1 MGRRLYLHSK
11 GRDAVK
17 RLLPQTLAGQLIT
30 LLLLALVASQALSF
44 WFFFD
49 ERRLA
54 VRAAARDLVFARTA
68 SIVRLLDE
76 TPPRLH
82 KQILDTASTRRLSFW
97 ISDSPATKS
106 SSSGREAWLGSSLQE
121 ELADPATPV
130 YVAVIENDDDDFFK
144 RPHKRSHFHDRS
156 EREHRRDRPE
166 RAERK
171 HRKPHDDKRKFR
183 RRFGLAVSLRLPS
196 QQWLNAE
203 TAFLPPPFTWAVPS
217 LAAMATMALALI
229 MIVVVMVKRL
239 TKPMNRLAEA
249 ADQLGRG
256 ETVEPLR
263 ETGPSDVRRTT
274 RAFDRMRD
282 RLQRFV
288 QDRTRML
295 AAISHDLR
303 TPLTTL
309 RLRAELLD
317 DSEAKT
323 KLLDTIEEMNAM
335 IEATLAF
342 AREEAAQEDT
352 RTVDFTALVQSV
364 CDDLKDLGN
373 DVTLT
378 AADRLTYSCRPIGLK
393 RAIRNVIENAIR
405 YGGGS
410 RVDIARTDD
419 TYSIVVEDDGPG
431 IPEADLE
438 RVFEPFMRL
447 DASRNKDSG
456 GIGLGLSIVRSIVRS
471 HGGDISLEN
480 RTAGGLRVTISLP
493 VE

>member
-1 MGRRLYLHSK
+1 MK
-11 GRDAVK
+11 P
-17 RLLPQTLAGQLIT
+17 LLPQTLAGQLIT
-30 LLLLALVASQALSF
+30 LLLLALVASQVLSF

-54 VRAAARDLVFARTA
+54 IRAAARDLVFARTA

-76 TPPRLH
+76 TPPKLH
-82 KQILDTASTRRLSFW
+82 QQILDTASTRRLSFW
-97 ISDSPATKS
+97 ISESPATKS
-106 SSSGREAWLGSSLQE
+106 NGHGREARLASSLQE
-121 ELADPATPV
+121 ELADSSTPV
-130 YVAVIENDDDDFFK
+130 FVAVIENDDDDFFK
-144 RPHKRSHFHDRS
+144 RPRKRSHFHDRS
-156 EREHRRDRPE
+156 EREDRRDRPE
-166 RAERK
+166 YAERE
-171 HRKPHDDKRKFR
+171 HRKPHDDKRTFR
-183 RRFGLAVSLRLPS
+183 RRFGLAVSVRLPD

-217 LAAMATMALALI
+217 LAAMATMALALTV
-229 MIVVVMVKRL
+229 IVIVMVRRL

-249 ADQLGRG
+249 ADRLGRG

-263 ETGPSDVRRTT
+263 EAGPSDVRRTT

-352 RTVDFTALVQSV
+352 RTVDLTALVQSV
-364 CDDLKDLGN
+364 CDDLQDLGN

-393 RAIRNVIENAIR
+393 RAIRNVIENAVR
-405 YGGGS
+405 YGGVS
-410 RVDIARTDD
+410 RVDITRVDG
-419 TYSIVVEDDGPG
+419 TYTILVEDDGPG

-471 HGGDISLEN
+471 HGGDVSLEN

-493 VE
+493 ED